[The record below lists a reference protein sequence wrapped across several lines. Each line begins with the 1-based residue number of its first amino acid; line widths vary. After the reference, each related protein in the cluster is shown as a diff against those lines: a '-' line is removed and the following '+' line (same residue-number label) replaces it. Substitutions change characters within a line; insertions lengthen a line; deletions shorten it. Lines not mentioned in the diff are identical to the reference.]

1 MTEYLNTIIKT
12 RLFDNIDKKE
22 IPNILNNFKS
32 QKKLYEKGNIIIDMG
47 DKVEAIYII
56 LNGKIE
62 ISKEYDDTRKNIV
75 NILESG
81 EIFAEA
87 MALSTNKISQITA
100 ISLSKSEILKIN
112 IKDIFDN
119 NLEKNKNIFI
129 ENLLK
134 IISDKNKFLSMKN
147 DILSQ
152 KSLRSKIILYLEY
165 MSNMQ
170 KSEKQKSKKITV
182 PYSRDKL
189 AEFISADRSAL
200 SRELN
205 RLAKEKIIE
214 LNGSK
219 INILNI

>member
-1 MTEYLNTIIKT
+1 MIDYIDIIIKT

-32 QKKLYEKGNIIIDMG
+32 QKKSYDKGDIIIDTG
-47 DKVEAIYII
+47 DKVESIYII

-112 IKDIFDN
+112 IYNIFDN
-119 NLEKNKNIFI
+119 NFEKNDKNIFI

-134 IISDKNKFLSMKN
+134 IISDKNKFLSIKN

-152 KSLRSKIILYLEY
+152 KSLRSKIILYLKY
-165 MSNMQ
+165 MSNM
-170 KSEKQKSKKITV
+170 QKSKKITV

-205 RLAKEKIIE
+205 RLAKEKMIE
-214 LNGSK
+214 LNGNK
-219 INILNI
+219 INIIDI

>member
-12 RLFDNIDKKE
+12 RLFNNIDKKE

-32 QKKLYEKGNIIIDMG
+32 QKKLYEKGNIIIDIG
-47 DKVEAIYII
+47 DKVEAIYLI

-112 IKDIFDN
+112 IKYIFDN

-134 IISDKNKFLSMKN
+134 IISDKNKFLSIKN

-170 KSEKQKSKKITV
+170 KSEKINI

-205 RLAKEKIIE
+205 RLAKEKMIE
-214 LNGSK
+214 LNGNK
-219 INILNI
+219 INIIDI